1 MSQSPAGS
9 ALSSDMTTLSP
20 AQVAQGVLLR
30 QVESLSKAIHD
41 RKQGRAKVRKQRHHK
56 QLGAPIVAEPA
67 SLLSGASP
75 SGAPPH
81 SPLRG
86 TLLEA
91 GGIKTPFAS
100 PPPRPDGSEG
110 TSATPPSP
118 GAGSSDFMP
127 MPPGFADGGMMGTIF
142 EGNSLESEASHQ
154 QGPKPAGPLASV
166 PLSTALKLLK
176 MADASS
182 SSSPAVVGPVA
193 EADGDQLSSTEWDS
207 LRVFQIMAAQRSG
220 MGPSVTALGDQRKGI
235 AAVREVAAGADVNP
249 GGQVLSQPC

>member
-1 MSQSPAGS
+1 
-9 ALSSDMTTLSP
+9 
-20 AQVAQGVLLR
+20 
-30 QVESLSKAIHD
+30 
-41 RKQGRAKVRKQRHHK
+41 
-56 QLGAPIVAEPA
+56 
-67 SLLSGASP
+67 
-75 SGAPPH
+75 
-81 SPLRG
+81 
-86 TLLEA
+86 
-91 GGIKTPFAS
+91 
-100 PPPRPDGSEG
+100 
-110 TSATPPSP
+110 
-118 GAGSSDFMP
+118 
-127 MPPGFADGGMMGTIF
+127 MGTIF